1 MSRWVAL
8 GLGLVSLAAAV
19 VLFASGTL
27 ITAAVALA
35 FSFACDVV
43 FVVASRGAAAQ
54 RRGS

>member
-27 ITAAVALA
+27 IPAAVALA
-35 FSFACDVV
+35 FSFACDVMF
-43 FVVASRGAAAQ
+43 FVVSRGATTD
-54 RRGS
+54 RKGS

>member
-27 ITAAVALA
+27 IPAAVALA

>member
-27 ITAAVALA
+27 IPAAVALA
-35 FSFACDVV
+35 FSFACDVG